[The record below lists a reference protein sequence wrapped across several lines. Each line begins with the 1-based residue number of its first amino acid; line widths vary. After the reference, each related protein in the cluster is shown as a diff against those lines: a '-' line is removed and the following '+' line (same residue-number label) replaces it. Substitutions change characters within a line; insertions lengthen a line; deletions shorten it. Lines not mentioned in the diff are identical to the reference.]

1 MVNYQLYRTNVLL
14 GGQMK
19 YDLILDSMEK
29 KLVVSNFRIT
39 PIDDTLYKT
48 DDIQYLQYTHQ
59 ANIKAFYKS
68 NISSFYSYKSTG
80 SDYPIIVDKI
90 DDKVKIIDTHIDTY
104 EMGCRR
110 SKYSQYNKQFNFFCP
125 L

>member
-19 YDLILDSMEK
+19 YDLILDSMGK

-59 ANIKAFYKS
+59 ANIKAF
-68 NISSFYSYKSTG
+68 
-80 SDYPIIVDKI
+80 
-90 DDKVKIIDTHIDTY
+90 
-104 EMGCRR
+104 
-110 SKYSQYNKQFNFFCP
+110 
-125 L
+125 